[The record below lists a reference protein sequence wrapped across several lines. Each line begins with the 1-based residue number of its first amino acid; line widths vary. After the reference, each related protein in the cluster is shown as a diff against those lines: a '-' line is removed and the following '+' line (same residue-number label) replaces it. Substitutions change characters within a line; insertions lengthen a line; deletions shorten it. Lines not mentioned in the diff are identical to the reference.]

1 MTRRRKLRPEEE
13 ALWQKVA
20 KTAEPLNP
28 KSPILDTDAEPV
40 VKKTKPKPKDEF
52 TLPSKTIRHGKGSTA
67 FDLTPPVAQQIEH
80 APLRMD
86 RKTFGRL
93 KQGRLMPEGKI
104 DLHGM
109 TQDRAHPALAQ
120 FILRAQT
127 QGKRLVLVIT
137 GKGKQDRGD
146 DLIPVRTGVL
156 RHQVPQWLSVPPLS
170 QAVLQITQAHQ
181 KHGGGGAYYVYL
193 RRNR

>member
-13 ALWQKVA
+13 ALWNKVA
-20 KTAEPLNP
+20 KTAEPLTPN
-28 KSPILDTDAEPV
+28 KSIMDIDPAPAAKRSMPETRQEFSLPAKPIRND
-40 VKKTKPKPKDEF
+40 
-52 TLPSKTIRHGKGSTA
+52 KGSTA
-67 FDLTPPVAQQIEH
+67 FDLTPSISKQVDD

-86 RKTFGRL
+86 RKTFGRMR
-93 KQGRLMPEGKI
+93 QGRLVPEGKI

-120 FILRAQT
+120 FILRAHAQR
-127 QGKRLVLVIT
+127 KRLVLVIT

-193 RRNR
+193 KRNR

>member
-13 ALWQKVA
+13 ALWNKVA
-20 KTAEPLNP
+20 KTAEPLTPN
-28 KSPILDTDAEPV
+28 KSTMDIDPAPAT
-40 VKKTKPKPKDEF
+40 TKLMPEERNDF
-52 TLPSKTIRHGKGSTA
+52 TLPVKPIRNDKGSTA
-67 FDLTPPVAQQIEH
+67 FDLTPSISKQVDD

-86 RKTFGRL
+86 RKTFGRMR
-93 KQGRLMPEGKI
+93 QGRLVPEGKI

-120 FILRAQT
+120 FILRAHSQR
-127 QGKRLVLVIT
+127 KRLVLVIT

-193 RRNR
+193 RRHR